1 MTPLDPGGFWSYS
14 APRPMALGENGPIG
28 MTKSARL
35 DFVRPAGIMHKSD
48 GETSTQDETVRDVLL
63 VALTVASGAVDAI
76 SYFGLGKIFSAFMT
90 GNIVYLGFGIAQIE
104 GPGAIPVISA
114 LSMFAAGSYLGLRIT
129 TLRSKESGPW
139 PPAMTVLLTLVAIA
153 ESASLAVWLATTGH
167 PPTAGLRCAHRPVL
181 ARYGDTDRG
190 GSITRCARRVH
201 YGWDIHAGRIDRYF
215 RRISVEGRDPSPRR
229 RIRRVGRGRRWRRT
243 ALATRAQLCT
253 AAAAGDHCS
262 GDRGGAAHGASH
274 VGRR

>member
-1 MTPLDPGGFWSYS
+1 
-14 APRPMALGENGPIG
+14 
-28 MTKSARL
+28 
-35 DFVRPAGIMHKSD
+35 MHKSD

-90 GNIVYLGFGIAQIE
+90 GNIVYLGFGIAEIE
-104 GPGAIPVISA
+104 GPDVIPVISA
-114 LSMFAAGSYLGLRIT
+114 LSTFAAGSYLGLRIT

-139 PPAMTVLLTLVAIA
+139 PPAMTVLLDPRGDRRECFSSRVVGNHRT
-153 ESASLAVWLATTGH
+153 SADGR
-167 PPTAGLRCAHRPVL
+167 LRCAHRPVL

-201 YGWDIHAGRIDRYF
+201 YSWDIHAGRIDRYF

-243 ALATRAQLCT
+243 AFAARAQLCT
-253 AAAAGDHCS
+253 GNAAGDHRS
-262 GDRGGAAHGASH
+262 GDRLGAAHGACTCRPSLIATAYQL
-274 VGRR
+274 VGNRSWTGRCTKRNVEGEGAQP